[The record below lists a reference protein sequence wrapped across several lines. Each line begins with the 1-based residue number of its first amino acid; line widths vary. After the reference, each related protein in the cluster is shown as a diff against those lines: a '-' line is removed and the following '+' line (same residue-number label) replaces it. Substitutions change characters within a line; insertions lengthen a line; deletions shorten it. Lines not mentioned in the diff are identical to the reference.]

1 MMAKL
6 IKVVFNKL
14 VKEIIKNL
22 TELIIEKGVKGL
34 LASVKELFTPKRMR
48 QIVKYPGSK
57 WNIAPQLVELIPEH
71 HSYVEPF
78 FGSGAV
84 LFNKPVSDIETI
96 NDLDHDVV
104 NLFRCIQKDSERLAR
119 LVMTTPFSREEY
131 ERQFE
136 GCTSTLYA
144 SNFQRAAGFLIK
156 CWQGHGF
163 RTNGYKVGWK
173 NDVVGREKA
182 YALWNWYRL
191 PDWIIDITER
201 LRKVQIENRPA
212 LEVIERFNYTQ
223 VFMYLD
229 PPYVLGT
236 RSGKQYMHE
245 MTDAEHEELL
255 QMILQSRAKI
265 MISGYETD
273 MYNDYLSGWEK
284 RQFSSC
290 AEHGKPRIEIVWM
303 NYKADLQMNFGDFP
317 EVMP

>member
-1 MMAKL
+1 MK
-6 IKVVFNKL
+6 
-14 VKEIIKNL
+14 
-22 TELIIEKGVKGL
+22 
-34 LASVKELFTPKRMR
+34 SV
-48 QIVKYPGSK
+48 IKYPGSK
-57 WNIAPQLVELIPEH
+57 WKIAPQLVELIPEH

-84 LFNKPVSDIETI
+84 LFNKPVSDIETV
-96 NDLDHDVV
+96 NDLDSDVV

-212 LEVIERFNYTQ
+212 LEVIERFNYSQ

-229 PPYVLGT
+229 PPYMLGT

-284 RQFSSC
+284 KQFSSC
-290 AEHGKPRIEIVWM
+290 AEHGKPRVETVWM

>member
-1 MMAKL
+1 MK
-6 IKVVFNKL
+6 
-14 VKEIIKNL
+14 
-22 TELIIEKGVKGL
+22 
-34 LASVKELFTPKRMR
+34 SV
-48 QIVKYPGSK
+48 IKYPGSK
-57 WNIAPQLVELIPEH
+57 WNIAPKLVELIPEH

-84 LFNKPVSDIETI
+84 LFNKPVSDIETV
-96 NDLDHDVV
+96 NDLDSDVV

-131 ERQFE
+131 ERQFD

-212 LEVIERFNYTQ
+212 LEVIERFNYSQ

-229 PPYVLGT
+229 PPYMLGT

-290 AEHGKPRIEIVWM
+290 AEHGKPRIETVWM